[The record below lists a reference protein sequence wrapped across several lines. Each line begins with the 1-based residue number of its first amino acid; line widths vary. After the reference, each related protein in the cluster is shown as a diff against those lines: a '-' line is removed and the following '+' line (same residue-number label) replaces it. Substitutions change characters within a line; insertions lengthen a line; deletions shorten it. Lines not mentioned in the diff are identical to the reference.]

1 MSELYE
7 DLLID
12 SSESFE
18 DGNYFLVT
26 ITELEL
32 AKPYRLQFKWKY
44 KDGTLGKDW
53 SAVYNVTT
61 LGSTVP
67 LEPDLDAGDVV
78 GGAGFISVTW
88 NGNDASNNPI
98 QNIDRVDIHIA
109 GTSFGDGTKPAG
121 NFKTAGTQT
130 FSAEPGIYIVQL
142 KAVRVDGTTSF
153 FSSGR
158 TVTVTAIEE
167 TIEAPVVPT
176 GFTARAILGGLEIS
190 WNGTYTGGATWSGF
204 QAVNIYAGT
213 STSAT
218 VGTYIKVGQMTANKV
233 SNKIVIPIDGTYV
246 RYGFPAY
253 IHVSS
258 VNKATPPVE
267 SSISANVASATPSQ
281 VVNTDLINEVIN
293 EAKLALN
300 AVTETKI
307 ANDAITTPKI
317 LTGAIT
323 TGKLDALAVT
333 SEKIA
338 ALAITAGKIDTNA
351 ITADLINAGT
361 LKATTYIRVG
371 TTGGARIDIAA
382 VSSGITSGLNIYDS
396 GGLPIF
402 EAPLGGGVT
411 VTGHLK
417 ATQISTTSGD
427 FTVSTSGVLTAR
439 SANIDGTI
447 KATSGFIGGTTSGIY
462 IALGAIQNDASGSQ
476 FKIDNTGKARFGSA
490 TGNAIVIDPTSG
502 NGGYYIYHTTGG
514 QNGAASGVFNVSTSG
529 VLTATGGNFSG
540 AITNGTDYW
549 NAAGSFRIGG
559 SSGIDYDKVSGA
571 IKIGGSNGI
580 VYNGSN
586 QVTIGTSGNQVT
598 INTSTGNVSIG
609 GTLTASAISLSSGDF
624 WNSNGDFQLG
634 GSNGLTYS
642 ANAIQ
647 IGYWRIG
654 VNPAASNYGV
664 LFGKDLDIFMHA
676 DSAQTYAIVTN
687 TRGISIGTGMS
698 ATTLGINTGGY
709 ISASGRVVGVGTSG
723 NRSEFSFLNIVTRM
737 SITGGYGI
745 DSDWSPQ
752 SDNTYDLGQAPSNR
766 WRRLYSNNTTISTS
780 DIRLKTDIIDSPL
793 GLNFIKT
800 LRPVAY
806 KWIEGRKEV
815 VKDEDGNDIEIGTDS
830 YGKPIYETISIPGV
844 RRHYGFIAQE
854 VKEAIDNSGVEDFAG
869 WVKDNLS
876 DPESYQSLSYEQFTA
891 PIVKAIQE
899 LSNKLDLI
907 ESRLDALEG

>member
-1 MSELYE
+1 MAELYE
-7 DLLID
+7 DLLKD

-18 DGNYFLVT
+18 DGNYFLLT

-32 AKPYRLQFKWKY
+32 VTTYPLQFRWKY
-44 KDGTLGKDW
+44 KDGTSGKDW
-53 SAVYNVTT
+53 SAVYNINTP
-61 LGSTVP
+61 GSTVP
-67 LEPDLDAGDVV
+67 NEPDLDAGDVI

-88 NGNDASNNPI
+88 NGNDATNNPI
-98 QNIDRVDIHIA
+98 QNIDRVDVHIS

-121 NFKTAGTQT
+121 SFKTSGTQT

-142 KAVRVDGTTSF
+142 KAYRVDGASSF
-153 FSSGR
+153 FSTAR

-167 TIEAPVVPT
+167 LIEAPIVPT
-176 GFTARAILGGLEIS
+176 GFSARAILGGIEIT

-218 VGTYIKVGQMTANKV
+218 GGTYIKVGQMTANKV

-253 IHVSS
+253 IHASS

-267 SSISANVASATPSQ
+267 SSISANVANATPSQ
-281 VVNTDLINEVIN
+281 VVNTDLIDAVIS

-307 ANDAITTPKI
+307 ATDAITTPKI
-317 LTGAIT
+317 VASAIT
-323 TGKLDALAVT
+323 GG
-333 SEKIA
+333 KIA
-338 ALAITAGKIDTNA
+338 ALAITGDKIAANTIDVGKLVANTISVGNLSAGD
-351 ITADLINAGT
+351 INAT
-361 LKATTYIRVG
+361 SYIRAGSAGSARVEIASTTVG
-371 TTGGARIDIAA
+371 T
-382 VSSGITSGLNIYDS
+382 VLPGLTVYDS
-396 GGLPIF
+396 GGNQMLR
-402 EAPLGGGVT
+402 APLTGGLT
-411 VTGHLK
+411 ITGALT
-417 ATQISTTSGD
+417 ATSISTSSGN
-427 FTVSTSGVLTAR
+427 FSVNSSGIM
-439 SANIDGTI
+439 S
-447 KATSGFIGGTTSGIY
+447 ATSGSFNGTITATGGSIGGIY
-462 IALGAIQNDASGSQ
+462 IASASIQNDSGGSQ
-476 FKIDNTGKARFGSA
+476 FKIDSSGKARFGSA
-490 TGNAIVIDPTSG
+490 TGNAIVINPTAS
-502 NGGYYIYHTTGG
+502 NGGYYLYHTSGG
-514 QNGAASGVFNVSTSG
+514 HDGSASSAFNVSTSG
-529 VLTATGGNFSG
+529 ILTATGGNFSG
-540 AITNGTDYW
+540 AITNGSDYW

-559 SSGIDYDKVSGA
+559 SSGIDYDKSSGV

-586 QVTIGTSGNQVT
+586 QVTIGTTGNQVT
-598 INTSTGNVSIG
+598 INTSTGNVSIA
-609 GTLTASAISLSSGDF
+609 GTLTANALSLSSGDF

-634 GSNGLTYS
+634 GLNGLTYS

-654 VNPAASNYGV
+654 VNPAGSNYGV
-664 LFGKDLDIFMHA
+664 LFGKDLDVFLHA
-676 DSAQTYAIVTN
+676 DSAQTYAMVTN
-687 TRGISIGTGMS
+687 SRGIAIATAMSPSSIAIS
-698 ATTLGINTGGY
+698 TGGA
-709 ISASGRVVGVGTSG
+709 ISAGGRVVGVGTSG
-723 NRSEFSFLNIVTRM
+723 NRSEFSFLNIISRM

-780 DIRLKTDIIDSPL
+780 DIRLKTNIIDSPL
-793 GLNFIKT
+793 GLNFINS

-806 KWIEGRKEV
+806 KWIEGSKEIA
-815 VKDEDGNDIEIGTDS
+815 KDEDGNEIQIGTDS
-830 YGKPIYETISIPGV
+830 YGKPIYQTISIPGV

-854 VKEAIDNSGVEDFAG
+854 VKEAIDDAGIDDFAG

-891 PIVKAIQE
+891 PVVKAIQE
-899 LSNKLDLI
+899 LSQKISSI